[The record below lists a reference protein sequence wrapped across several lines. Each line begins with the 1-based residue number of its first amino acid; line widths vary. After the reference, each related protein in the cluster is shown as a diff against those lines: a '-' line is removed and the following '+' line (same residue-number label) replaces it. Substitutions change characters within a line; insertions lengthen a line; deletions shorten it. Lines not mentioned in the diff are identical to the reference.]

1 MPTGAR
7 PTAARLVAGLALA
20 AVAWL
25 TAHLYAL
32 ALPEG
37 QQAGLVREI
46 CAGLG
51 LVIGWRVL
59 GGFLDQRRG
68 RVEAMGTG
76 LRAALTV
83 ALSALILFAL
93 REVALRAIDGRYR
106 DPMQAVL
113 DVFSRILH
121 LGAGMLRADVMAALL
136 LGGLLGG
143 ALAHMAAARWN

>member
-37 QQAGLVREI
+37 QQAGLVRES

-76 LRAALTV
+76 LRA

-121 LGAGMLRADVMAALL
+121 LGSGMLRADVMAALL
-136 LGGLLGG
+136 LGGLLCG
-143 ALAHMAAARWN
+143 ALAHMAAARWS